1 MDQPAGGSSALPPV
15 VSCRV
20 MAAMSMPRLAFTDNL
35 FSVME
40 LAGMGIDVLRQSGA
54 FWEQS
59 LSRLLYQAVAD
70 GYDYVLAIDYDTV
83 FRPVDVKHMIRM
95 MAATPDAAAIFPVQ
109 YRREQDQILLGLPGC
124 DGEADASVFRDQLV
138 PADKGHFGLT
148 LLRVATLRELP
159 HPWLWSQ
166 PNAEGKWEDGGID
179 ADIYF
184 WRKLAAHGHRFYCAS
199 RVVIGHIQ
207 QMITWPGEGYRPV
220 HQYLSRYFGDGD
232 APAEVI
238 QAAATRAGFPLAAE

>member
-1 MDQPAGGSSALPPV
+1 MPSDVAGGGLPPV

-35 FSVME
+35 YSVMA
-40 LAGMGIDVLRQSGA
+40 LAGMGIEVRRQSGV

-70 GYDYVLAIDYDTV
+70 DFDYVLTIDYDTV
-83 FRPVDVKHMIRM
+83 FRPVDVKHLIRM
-95 MAATPDAAAIFPVQ
+95 MAATPEAAAIFPVQ
-109 YRREQDQILLGLPGC
+109 YRREQDQILLGIPGC
-124 DGEADASVFRDQLV
+124 DGEADAGVFREQLV
-138 PADKGHFGLT
+138 LADKGHFGLT
-148 LLRVATLRELP
+148 LLRVSALKALP

-166 PNAEGKWEDGGID
+166 PNTEGKWEDGGVD

-184 WRKLAAHGHRFYCAS
+184 WRKLNEHGMKAFCAS

-220 HQYLSRYFGDGD
+220 HQYIGRYYGDGD
-232 APAEVI
+232 APREVI
-238 QAAATRAGFPLAAE
+238 EAAAARAGYVGDVR